1 MNRRYI
7 AAVAALAVSALAATS
22 ANAQTAV
29 VSMGTADT
37 VVDIASIQV
46 TGLPVDGI
54 DIGSVRS
61 FASTDTNALYNPVGK
76 GQPFAIAKVTLPDG
90 SSQSV
95 RSDGE
100 SGKEG
105 TTLPIGT
112 IGSVTV
118 GNLKASAGGDA
129 ASSVVNAVDGE
140 LHTVLAGLKARAA
153 GVNSVVAADR
163 ASTTNGAVVEH
174 ISVGL
179 DDVLPADLLEKLPL
193 SKVLGIVDGLNLPVD
208 LGVLDGAADE
218 IRKLSGAIDDVQ
230 ETYGDVV
237 EAEDKVDAA
246 ESAVADAGDSLGAA
260 EAAKDQAERGLSN
273 LMSRF
278 STQSVVD
285 DVVGGVEDAVGGG
298 QDTVDDIADDV
309 SDTVDD
315 VAGGGDGDSDNDGT
329 PDVVERQRQ
338 RLNDAIK
345 RVEAAQDALEVA
357 NDALAQAQAQL
368 DALID
373 QLQDLLALVG
383 DLADKAV
390 KLDLQG
396 LLSAL
401 LEQIDGVELIGID
414 RMSLGV
420 TTVAD
425 AVSSKASTVCELSGV
440 RILGQDK
447 AIADCA
453 ALETAV
459 SDVEAKLDEVIAL
472 LPVQGVVPANVV
484 TVSGPR
490 LSSTPA
496 NHAAEGYRIAVAKVS
511 GLDLD
516 VQSISL
522 GQVADSMVKVI
533 RGTVD
538 DALAKVEGLTGVTL
552 PVADVEAALDGLVA
566 ELDTLPTGDLLRGI
580 TTPEVHVSAIDIA
593 SRSTFKAAGSGTDSV
608 GVGAAGDLP
617 HTGSG
622 LGLTALLLLAG
633 GAVVSA
639 VTRPRGSRMG
649 A

>member
-22 ANAQTAV
+22 ANAQTPV
-29 VSMGTADT
+29 VPMGTADT
-37 VVDIASIQV
+37 VVDIASFQV

-90 SSQSV
+90 SSHSV
-95 RSDGE
+95 RSDGD
-100 SGKEG
+100 SGKDG

-118 GNLKASAGGDA
+118 GNLKASAGGTG
-129 ASSVVNAVDGE
+129 ASSVVNAVDGK
-140 LHTVLAGLKARAA
+140 LDTVLAGLEARAA

-179 DDVLPADLLEKLPL
+179 DDVLPQDLLEKLPL
-193 SKVLGIVDGLNLPVD
+193 SKVLGIVDGLKLPVD
-208 LGVLDGAADE
+208 LGVLDGAADQV
-218 IRKLSGAIDDVQ
+218 RDLSAAVDGVQ

-237 EAEDKVDAA
+237 EAEDDVEAA
-246 ESAVADAGDSLGAA
+246 ESAVAAAGEDVAEA
-260 EAAKDQAERGLSN
+260 EAARDAAERGLNN
-273 LMSRF
+273 LLSRQ
-278 STQSVVD
+278 SAQSVVD
-285 DVVGGVEDAVGGG
+285 EIVDDVEGVVGGGGDAADGA
-298 QDTVDDIADDV
+298 ADDV
-309 SDTVDD
+309 KDTVDD
-315 VAGGGDGDSDNDGT
+315 VVNGGDGDSNNNGT
-329 PDVVERQRQ
+329 PDVVERQRR
-338 RLNDAIK
+338 RLEDAVN
-345 RVEAAQDALEVA
+345 RVATARAALKTAKAELVK
-357 NDALAQAQAQL
+357 AQAEL
-368 DALID
+368 DALVD
-373 QLQDLLALVG
+373 QLQELLALVA

-420 TTVAD
+420 TTVAN
-425 AVSSKASTVCELSGV
+425 AVTSKASTVCEVSGV

-447 AIADCA
+447 GIADCA

-459 SDVEAKLDEVIAL
+459 ADVESKLDEVIAL
-472 LPVQGVVPANVV
+472 LPVQGIVPAGVV

-490 LSSTPA
+490 LASTPEGYG
-496 NHAAEGYRIAVAKVS
+496 AEGYRVAVAKVS

-516 VQSISL
+516 VKSISL
-522 GQVADSMVKVI
+522 GQVADSMVKKI

-538 DALAKVEGLTGVTL
+538 DAITKVEGLTGVTL
-552 PVADVEAALDGLVA
+552 PVADVEAALDGLLA
-566 ELDTLPTGDLLRGI
+566 ELDKLPTGDLLRGI
-580 TTPEVHVSAIDIA
+580 TTPEVNVSAIDIA
-593 SRSTFKAAGSGTDSV
+593 SRSTFKAAGSGVDSI
-608 GVGAAGDLP
+608 GLGGAAGDLP

-633 GAVVSA
+633 GAVVST
-639 VTRPRGSRMG
+639 VTRRGSRAG